1 MLSLDSLW
9 AWFSDPSSWEGRY
22 GLWNLLVEHVV
33 LSLGAVILATLVAL
47 PIGIFVG
54 HLGRGQALVVGL
66 SSVSRAIPTMGL
78 LFALV
83 MLFGV
88 TFRELAVTL
97 ALAAIAIPPIL
108 AGAYSGISAIERS
121 TKIAAIAQGMKP
133 LQLIWH
139 VELPL
144 AANSII
150 GGFRIAFIQVV
161 STVVLAPLVGL
172 GGLGFGII
180 QGLAL
185 RDFPQVTGTAL
196 VIVLLTISGDRLI
209 GMAQRSSRVSIGT
222 SKKTG
227 KHEKA
232 K

>member
-1 MLSLDSLW
+1 MFSAGEVFDWFADSENW
-9 AWFSDPSSWEGRY
+9 IGRY
-22 GLWNLLVEHVV
+22 GLGNLLFEH
-33 LSLGAVILATLVAL
+33 LMFSFQSIALAALLAL
-47 PIGIFVG
+47 PIGIAVG
-54 HLGRGQALVVGL
+54 HFGRGQALVIGL

-83 MLFGV
+83 MLLGINY
-88 TFRELAVTL
+88 RELAVTL

-121 TKIAAIAQGMKP
+121 TKVAAVAQGMKRM
-133 LQLIWH
+133 QLIWH

-144 AANSII
+144 AASSII

-185 RDFPQVTGTAL
+185 RDFAQVTASAL
-196 VIVLLTISGDRLI
+196 VIVLLTLVGDQLI
-209 GMAQRSSRVSIGT
+209 GLAQNKTRVSINQT
-222 SKKTG
+222 KQERVKR
-227 KHEKA
+227 
-232 K
+232 

>member
-1 MLSLDSLW
+1 MLSLERLW
-9 AWFSDPSSWEGRY
+9 AWFTESSTWEGRY
-22 GLWNLLVEHVV
+22 GLWNLLVEHLVFTFYPI
-33 LSLGAVILATLVAL
+33 ALAAMVAL
-47 PIGIFVG
+47 PLGIAVG
-54 HLGRGQALVVGL
+54 HMGRGQALVVML
-66 SSVSRAIPTMGL
+66 SSASRAIPTIGL

-88 TFRELAVTL
+88 AQRELAVTV
-97 ALAAIAIPPIL
+97 ALAAIAVPPIL
-108 AGAYSGISAIERS
+108 AGAYSGISAIQRD
-121 TKIAAIAQGMKP
+121 TKVAAVAQGMKP

-185 RDFPQVTGTAL
+185 RDFPQVTGAAIA
-196 VIVLLTISGDRLI
+196 IVLLTIFGDRLI
-209 GMAQRSSRVSIGT
+209 GMAQRISRVSITT

-227 KHEKA
+227 TR
-232 K
+232 

>member
-1 MLSLDSLW
+1 MLSFESLW
-9 AWFSDPSSWEGRY
+9 SWFTDPTNWTGRY
-22 GLWNLLVEHVV
+22 GLWNLLGEH
-33 LSLGAVILATLVAL
+33 LWFTFSSISLAALVAL
-47 PIGIFVG
+47 PLGIAVG

-66 SSVSRAIPTMGL
+66 SSMSRAIPTIGL

-88 TFRELAVTL
+88 TQRELAVTL
-97 ALAAIAIPPIL
+97 ALAAIAAPPIL
-108 AGAYSGISAIERS
+108 AGAYSGISAIDRG
-121 TKIAAIAQGMKP
+121 TKLAAVAQGLKP
-133 LQLIWH
+133 WQLIWH

-144 AANSII
+144 AANPIV

-185 RDFPQVTGTAL
+185 RDFPQVTGAAIT
-196 VIVLLTISGDRLI
+196 IVLLTILGDRLI
-209 GMAQRSSRVSIGT
+209 GMAQRGTRVSITT
-222 SKKTG
+222 SKKVG
-227 KHEKA
+227 KK
-232 K
+232 

>member
-1 MLSLDSLW
+1 MFSLESVW
-9 AWFSDPSSWEGRY
+9 QWFSDAEKWSGRY
-22 GLWNLLVEHVV
+22 GLWNLLVEH
-33 LSLGAVILATLVAL
+33 LVITFSSILLAALIAL
-47 PIGIFVG
+47 PLGIIVG
-54 HLGRGQALVVGL
+54 HLGKGQALVVGL

-83 MLFGV
+83 MLMGV
-88 TFRELAVTL
+88 NFREVAVIL
-97 ALAAIAIPPIL
+97 ALAAIAAPPIL

-121 TKIAAIAQGMKP
+121 TKLAAVAQGMTAG
-133 LQLIWH
+133 QLIWH

-144 AANSII
+144 AASSII

-185 RDFPQVTGTAL
+185 RDFAQVTASAIA
-196 VIVLLTISGDRLI
+196 IVLLTLI
-209 GMAQRSSRVSIGT
+209 GNQLIGIAQKSTRVSVDNPLR
-222 SKKTG
+222 TG
-227 KHEKA
+227 RR
-232 K
+232 

>member
-1 MLSLDSLW
+1 MLSAESLW
-9 AWFSDPSSWEGRY
+9 LWFTNPASWDGRY
-22 GLWNLLVEHVV
+22 GIWNLLLEHLI
-33 LSLGAVILATLVAL
+33 LSLGAILLAALIAL
-47 PIGIFVG
+47 PIGILVG
-54 HLGRGQALVVGL
+54 HSGKGQSLVVGM

-88 TFRELAVTL
+88 TFRGLAVIL
-97 ALAAIAIPPIL
+97 ALAAIAVPPIL
-108 AGAYSGISAIERS
+108 AGAYSGISSIESS
-121 TKIAAIAQGMKP
+121 TITAATAQGMKP

-139 VELPL
+139 VEIPI

-150 GGFRIAFIQVV
+150 GGFRISFIQVV

-196 VIVLLTISGDRLI
+196 VIVLLTVLGDRLI
-209 GMAQRSSRVSIGT
+209 GITQRRSRVSLVA
-222 SKKTG
+222 SQKR
-227 KHEKA
+227 
-232 K
+232 

>member
-1 MLSLDSLW
+1 MFSAGNIFDWFADSENW
-9 AWFSDPSSWEGRY
+9 MGRY
-22 GLWNLLVEHVV
+22 GLWNLIFEHLV
-33 LSLGAVILATLVAL
+33 LSLGSIAIAGLFAL
-47 PIGIFVG
+47 PIGILVG
-54 HLGRGQALVVGL
+54 HLGKGQALVVGL

-83 MLFGV
+83 MLLGINY
-88 TFRELAVTL
+88 RELAVTI

-108 AGAYSGISAIERS
+108 AGAYSGISSIEPATRIS
-121 TKIAAIAQGMKP
+121 ARAQGMKRA
-133 LQLIWH
+133 QLIWH

-144 AANSII
+144 AASSII

-185 RDFPQVTGTAL
+185 RDFAQVTASAL
-196 VIVLLTISGDRLI
+196 VIVLLTLSGDQLI
-209 GMAQRSSRVSIGT
+209 GLAQNKTRVSIKQLT
-222 SKKTG
+222 KRQV
-227 KHEKA
+227 A
-232 K
+232 KL

>member
-1 MLSLDSLW
+1 MLSAESLW
-9 AWFSDPSSWEGRY
+9 SWFTNPESWEGRY
-22 GLWNLLVEHVV
+22 GLWNLLLEH
-33 LSLGAVILATLVAL
+33 LSLSIGAILLAALVAL
-47 PIGIFVG
+47 PIGILVG
-54 HLGRGQALVVGL
+54 HLGRGQSFVVGM

-88 TFRELAVTL
+88 TFRGLAVIL
-97 ALAAIAIPPIL
+97 ALTAIAVPPIL
-108 AGAYSGISAIERS
+108 AGAYSGISAIQKS
-121 TKIAAIAQGMKP
+121 TKTAAIAQGMKP

-196 VIVLLTISGDRLI
+196 VIVLVTVFGDRVI
-209 GMAQRSSRVSIGT
+209 GIAQRRSRVSIGT
-222 SKKTG
+222 LQKG
-227 KHEKA
+227 
-232 K
+232 